1 VARNVDPTVPNLSGK
16 LAVVTGASDG
26 IGFQIASRLV
36 EAGAELIIPVRNPA
50 KGEKA
55 AERLRALKPGATVTT
70 RPMDL
75 ASLDTV
81 RAFTDQLTDEGRPV
95 HILINNAGVMTPP
108 THQTT
113 KDGWELQLGTNHLS
127 HFVLTEGLLPLLREG
142 KARVTNQTSIAA
154 RSGEILFDDINSDR
168 TYDVMKAYVSS
179 KIAVGLFGR
188 ELHRRSVA
196 GNWGITSNV
205 SHPGVS
211 PTNLLSAQPGLGRPN
226 DTAGVRMIRVLSRLG
241 IAGTPTSAAMPAVV
255 AATHPLAKGDQFFGP
270 RRTIGG
276 PAAEIDWW
284 TPLADLDAARK
295 IWEVSQDL
303 VGVRFPA

>member
-1 VARNVDPTVPNLSGK
+1 VARNIDPTVPNLSGK

-26 IGFQIASRLV
+26 IGFEIASRLV
-36 EAGAELIIPVRNPA
+36 EAGAELIMPVRNPA

-55 AERLRALKPGATVTT
+55 AERLRALKRGATVTT

-81 RAFTDQLTDEGRPV
+81 RAFTAQLNDEGRPV

-108 THQTT
+108 SHQTT

-127 HFVLTEGLLPLLREG
+127 HFVLTEGLLPLLRDG
-142 KARVTNQTSIAA
+142 KARVTSQTSIAA
-154 RSGEILFDDINSDR
+154 RSGEINFDDINWDR
-168 TYDVMKAYVSS
+168 TYDVNKAYQQS

-196 GNWGITSNV
+196 GGWGITSNV

-211 PTNLLSAQPGLGRPN
+211 PTNLLSAQPGLGRPR
-226 DTAGVRMIRVLSRLG
+226 DTAGVRLIRVMSRLG
-241 IAGTPTSAAMPAVV
+241 VAGTPTTAAMPAVL
-255 AATHPLAKGDQFFGP
+255 AATSPLAKADHFYGP
-270 RRTIGG
+270 RRTIAG
-276 PAAEIDWW
+276 PAAELDWW
-284 TPLADLDAARK
+284 EPMTKLDAGRK
-295 IWEVSQDL
+295 LWEVSQDL
-303 VGVRFPA
+303 VGVRYPA